1 MRPSWILFALRDGW
15 RRPLRSAVAA
25 AGVALAAAAFASLL
39 AFQRGYRNGM
49 DAELGRLGAH
59 VLVVPK
65 GCPYDAAS
73 IALHGANW
81 PCHLRPEHLL
91 GVRGVPAVAVAAPA
105 FMNAFPTADGG
116 QDVVVGVTPDLLGL
130 RPGWRIDGHF
140 PRADDEL
147 LVGAEMAARRRWSP
161 GQVVGMT
168 ALPGRALRVAG
179 VLAPT
184 GGADDSFVYLTLESA
199 QRAFSH
205 PGGITHILVRLRDP
219 DLLDDAVSQLRGCE
233 AGMDMN
239 IVPMTHLFRTIQELV
254 NSTRLWLGCV
264 AVVALLVAGAGVA
277 NAVLMAVAER
287 TREIGVL
294 RAIGASRAD
303 VFRLFWLEALQL
315 CVVGAASGIL
325 LAAGASRFVE
335 SWLRS
340 RLPFAPADALV
351 RVEWPV
357 AVATLVGAVVLGSLA
372 ALMPAWR
379 ASRLQ
384 PIEAIRNPEDF
395 A

>member
-1 MRPSWILFALRDGW
+1 
-15 RRPLRSAVAA
+15 
-25 AGVALAAAAFASLL
+25 
-39 AFQRGYRNGM
+39 
-49 DAELGRLGAH
+49 
-59 VLVVPK
+59 
-65 GCPYDAAS
+65 
-73 IALHGANW
+73 
-81 PCHLRPEHLL
+81 
-91 GVRGVPAVAVAAPA
+91 
-105 FMNAFPTADGG
+105 
-116 QDVVVGVTPDLLGL
+116 
-130 RPGWRIDGHF
+130 
-140 PRADDEL
+140 
-147 LVGAEMAARRRWSP
+147 
-161 GQVVGMT
+161 
-168 ALPGRALRVAG
+168 
-179 VLAPT
+179 
-184 GGADDSFVYLTLESA
+184 
-199 QRAFSH
+199 
-205 PGGITHILVRLRDP
+205 
-219 DLLDDAVSQLRGCE
+219 
-233 AGMDMN
+233 MN